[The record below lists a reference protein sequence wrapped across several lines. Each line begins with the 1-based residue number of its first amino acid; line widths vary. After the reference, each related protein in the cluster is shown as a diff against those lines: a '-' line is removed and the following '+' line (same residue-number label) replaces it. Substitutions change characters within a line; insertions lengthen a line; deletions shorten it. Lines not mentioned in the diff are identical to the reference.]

1 MGLLEKAKSYRE
13 KLIIESLSGQ
23 GDLFERKQ
31 VTLEDLKILK
41 DYYERTLSE
50 KSLPVGTKFSLLS
63 LVVKVAED
71 VKYFSSIESIAST
84 LYTVLSRVGFN
95 VTGIGYFYEKFD
107 VVYGTIDENEVPSW
121 FGSGY
126 YVSSNGST
134 YFRVP
139 GEMATFI
146 VAKCSGSDSIS
157 EDVDMVI
164 SRCFDILSVA
174 LKLIQN
180 KSGDVYRFYGYRNA
194 LIFKTIRSIL
204 EDIYIEP
211 KDKVVM
217 LAYYFKEFF
226 GLNYVIVFS
235 DKMVPEVAFGLP
247 FDAIREL
254 KLDENL
260 IGRNINVSQVVD
272 MNLSLLFGYGSKN
285 IAFIKFMGRVI
296 GMGSTYDLSS
306 VIEIIGSIA

>member
-13 KLIIESLSGQ
+13 KLIVESLSGQ
-23 GDLFERKQ
+23 SDLFERKP
-31 VTLEDLKILK
+31 VTIEDLKILK
-41 DYYERTLSE
+41 DYYEKVLSE

-107 VVYGTIDENEVPSW
+107 VVYGTIDEGEVPSW

-134 YFRVP
+134 YFRIP
-139 GEMATFI
+139 GEMATFV
-146 VAKCSGSDSIS
+146 VAKCSVSDSIS

-194 LIFKTIRSIL
+194 LVFKTIRNLL
-204 EDIYIEP
+204 EDTYIEP
-211 KDKVVM
+211 KEKIVM
-217 LAYYFKEFF
+217 LSYYFKEFF
-226 GLNYVIVFS
+226 GLNYVIVFG
-235 DKMVPEVAFGLP
+235 DGMTPEVAFGLP
-247 FDAIREL
+247 FDAIRGL
-254 KLDENL
+254 KIKDDL
-260 IGRNINVSQVVD
+260 IGRNVNSSQVFDVD
-272 MNLSLLFGYGSKN
+272 FSILFGYGAKN
-285 IAFIKFMGRVI
+285 IAFVRLLDKVI